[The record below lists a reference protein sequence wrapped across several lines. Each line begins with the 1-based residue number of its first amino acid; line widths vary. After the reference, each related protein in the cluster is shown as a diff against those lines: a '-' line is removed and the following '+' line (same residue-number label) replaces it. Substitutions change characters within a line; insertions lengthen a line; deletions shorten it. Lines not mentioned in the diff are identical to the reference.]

1 MLKDYHPFEIYQTT
15 CIYHMYKATNM
26 AGWKTV
32 RQSLK
37 LKQIMQLFSSNSRKA
52 TSTHLQT
59 KSEVLDRVF
68 LIRQN

>member
-1 MLKDYHPFEIYQTT
+1 MVKDYHPFEIYQTT
-15 CIYHMYKATNM
+15 CINHMHKATNM

-52 TSTHLQT
+52 SSTHL
-59 KSEVLDRVF
+59 
-68 LIRQN
+68 

>member
-15 CIYHMYKATNM
+15 CIYHMYKSTNI

-37 LKQIMQLFSSNSRKA
+37 LKQIMQFFYFLFSSNSRKA
-52 TSTHLQT
+52 SSTHL
-59 KSEVLDRVF
+59 
-68 LIRQN
+68 